1 MSSCSRRAVL
11 TLIAAAPLAAC
22 DGFVPAFGPDS
33 GGRALMNRVAV
44 ADPADKNAF
53 DLVQRIEERL
63 GRAVSPAY
71 ALSYE
76 IVTDQ
81 VDLGV
86 TPANAITRYNIT
98 GSVSFTLT
106 GIATKSVLSSG
117 TASTFTA
124 FSASGTTVSTDASRA
139 DAYQRLMRL
148 LADQV
153 VARLVIAVGSRAP
166 G

>member
-1 MSSCSRRAVL
+1 ML
-11 TLIAAAPLAAC
+11 TLIVATPLAAC
-22 DGFVPAFGPDS
+22 GGFVPAFGPDS
-33 GGRALMNRVAV
+33 GARALLNRVAV
-44 ADPADKNAF
+44 ADPTDKNAF
-53 DLVQRIEERL
+53 DLVQRVEERL

-71 ALSYE
+71 SLGYE
-76 IVTDQ
+76 IVTDE

-86 TPANAITRYNIT
+86 TPANAITRYNVT

-106 GIATKSVLSSG
+106 DIATKSVVSSG

-124 FSASGTTVSTDASRA
+124 FAASGTTVSTDASRA

-153 VARLVIAVGSRAP
+153 VTRLVIAAGSKAP